1 MHPRIFQNSEIF
13 YLFLS
18 TWYPQQILQNIQCI
32 VQVVDLEPLVAKF
45 GHPSQY
51 LRDNIHPHMFLNME
65 IFNIYL
71 NILRDH
77 GHFAPQAQSMWLRW
91 RLARGLTRYF
101 GTSQKPLP
109 PHGSQSF
116 LIARALTLGN
126 LVAPRCLASSFW
138 LSFDLVNF
146 DERWRQ
152 DTLVCLPSFW
162 FDLTTLAKRAGM
174 ICVLDSVLTAG
185 LLQA

>member
-1 MHPRIFQNSEIF
+1 MPVQVINLEPMMAKCGHPFQYLRDLHPRIFQNSQIF

-77 GHFAPQAQSMWLRW
+77 GHFAPQAQSM
-91 RLARGLTRYF
+91 
-101 GTSQKPLP
+101 
-109 PHGSQSF
+109 
-116 LIARALTLGN
+116 
-126 LVAPRCLASSFW
+126 
-138 LSFDLVNF
+138 
-146 DERWRQ
+146 
-152 DTLVCLPSFW
+152 
-162 FDLTTLAKRAGM
+162 
-174 ICVLDSVLTAG
+174 
-185 LLQA
+185 